1 MKAIAQEKYG
11 EMALAD
17 VAQPVC
23 GPGTVLVRVHAAS
36 INARDWHLMR
46 GDPYLARLTM
56 MGARR
61 PRTKVR
67 GTDFAGTVESVGEGV
82 ERFQPGDEVFG
93 DLGDAHGAF
102 ASYVCAPA
110 ETIEFKPAGIGF
122 AEAAALP
129 LAGSTA
135 LMGLRDVGR
144 VRPGSRVLI
153 NGASGGVGTY
163 AVQIGK
169 ALNAHVTAVC
179 STRNV
184 GLVRSLGADEVVD
197 YQEQDFSRTPSSSV
211 PSFDVV
217 FDLVGNRSLRDLRR
231 VLAPG
236 GTLVLSGGGTFGGR
250 PSLVGPMRLILAAQ
264 VAARFSRLRMVVL
277 AVPPSRALL
286 AGLREL
292 VEAGR
297 LTSVIDRTYPLDR
310 VPEAIAYME
319 AEHVRAKVVITV

>member
-11 EMALAD
+11 EMGLVD

-36 INARDWHLMR
+36 INARDWHMMR

-56 MGARR
+56 MGPRR
-61 PRTKVR
+61 PRTKIR
-67 GTDFAGTVESVGEGV
+67 GTDFAGTVEAVGAGV
-82 ERFQPGDEVFG
+82 EQFQVGDEVFG

-110 ETIEFKPAGIGF
+110 ATIEFKPAGIGF
-122 AEAAALP
+122 PEAAALP

-163 AVQIGK
+163 AVQIAK
-169 ALNAHVTAVC
+169 ALDAHVTAVC

-184 GLVRSLGADEVVD
+184 DLVRSLGADEVVD
-197 YQEQDFSRTPSSSV
+197 YRKQDFPTSPSY
-211 PSFDVV
+211 DVV
-217 FDLVGNRSLRDLRR
+217 FDLVGNRSLRDLRQ

-250 PSLVGPMRLILAAQ
+250 PSLVGPMRLIIEAQ
-264 VAARFSRLRMVVL
+264 LAARFSRLRMVVL
-277 AVPPSRALL
+277 SVPPSRSLL

-297 LTSVIDRTYPLDR
+297 LTSVIDRTYPLDQ
-310 VPEAIAYME
+310 VPEAVNYME
-319 AEHVRAKVVITV
+319 TEHVRAKVVITV